1 MVRDTGFGPVTPTVS
16 RSEHSM
22 AQWLIAC
29 FVLQAKSTLPLP
41 LHAALDTFHQLARL
55 MERAPWSEVITKTTE
70 RDGPTRCEHV
80 YYRFN
85 PAALHEVETVDDIN
99 DFFESGGVEV

>member
-1 MVRDTGFGPVTPTVS
+1 MVRDTGFEPVTPTVS

-22 AQWLIAC
+22 AQWLIARII
-29 FVLQAKSTLPLP
+29 LQAKRTLPP
-41 LHAALDTFHQLARL
+41 LFPILTEHIPTALARL

-85 PAALHEVETVDDIN
+85 PAASVKWRQSTT
-99 DFFESGGVEV
+99 